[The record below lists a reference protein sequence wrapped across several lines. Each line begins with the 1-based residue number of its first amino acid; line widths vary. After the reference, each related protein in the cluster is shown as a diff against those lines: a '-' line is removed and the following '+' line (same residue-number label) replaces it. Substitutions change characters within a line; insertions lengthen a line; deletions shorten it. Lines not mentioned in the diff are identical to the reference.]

1 MRIFIISKRQINIF
15 MLFLAL
21 IFLSTVYSIA
31 WNSNV
36 LNVFKK
42 DERIIPIYCVDT
54 EEKKIAISFDA
65 AWGAL
70 IFALIFLDDM
80 INL

>member
-1 MRIFIISKRQINIF
+1 MRVFIINRRQINIF
-15 MLFLAL
+15 LLLLTL
-21 IFLSTVYSIA
+21 IFLSTAYTAVFNTNI
-31 WNSNV
+31 

-42 DERIIPIYCVDT
+42 NDRIIPIYCVDT

-65 AWGAL
+65 AWGAF
-70 IFALIFLDDM
+70 IYTLIFLNDM